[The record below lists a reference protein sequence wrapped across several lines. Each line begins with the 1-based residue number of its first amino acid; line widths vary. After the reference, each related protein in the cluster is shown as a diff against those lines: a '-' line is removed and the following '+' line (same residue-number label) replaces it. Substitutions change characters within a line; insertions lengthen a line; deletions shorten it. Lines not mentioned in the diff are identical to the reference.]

1 MKTCLIAPIPDLER
15 FVGGAFKHHLLLDHL
30 FDIPQWGDVYREFY
44 QRRHRAGDFIT
55 IDNGAKEHDRG
66 SGLAQLLARARE
78 VHANEVVVADIR
90 FKGRESLA
98 LSVRE
103 MYELKHHLRDE
114 YEQAGKPQLMLVPHG
129 ESPIDWRNCFLGLM
143 AVAEHLMVELDGPTY
158 TFGIPYAY
166 DHLYDDGYMQLIEL
180 AVQHVTEQR
189 IHLLGWPRRLET
201 LNDIART
208 FPTIRSIDS
217 SRPIVYAREGLLS
230 MDYNEY
236 PGRPD
241 NYFVSTTS
249 WDAEQKV
256 HHNIEIFKAFAR
268 DTFARDK

>member
-78 VHANEVVVADIR
+78 VHANEVVVSDIR

-98 LSVRE
+98 LSELEMVQLTHGLRE
-103 MYELKHHLRDE
+103 E
-114 YEQAGKPQLMLVPHG
+114 YEEAGQPRLMLVPHG
-129 ESPIDWRNCFLGLM
+129 ESFIDWRNCMNGLIS
-143 AVAEHLMVELDGPTY
+143 VAERVLIEVEGPQY
-158 TFGIPYAY
+158 TIGIPYAY
-166 DHLYDDGYMQLIEL
+166 DHLYEEGILPLVEY
-180 AVQHVTEQR
+180 AVRRVKER
-189 IHLLGWPRRLET
+189 NVHLLGWTRRLET
-201 LNDIART
+201 LNDIARL

-217 SRPIVYAREGLLS
+217 SRPIVYARGGLLS

-241 NYFVSTTS
+241 NYFVSATS
-249 WDAEQKV
+249 WDAEEKV

-268 DTFARDK
+268 DPFRRT